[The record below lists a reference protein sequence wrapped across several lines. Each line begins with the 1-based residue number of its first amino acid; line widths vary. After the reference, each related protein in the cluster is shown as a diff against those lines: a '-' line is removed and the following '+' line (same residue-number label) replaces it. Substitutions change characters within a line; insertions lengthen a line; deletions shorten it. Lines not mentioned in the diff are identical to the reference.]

1 MFRRFLVAGTALGL
15 VLAGPQAWAGHG
27 SWGGSSGGSSGGWY
41 SSGGSWGGSSG
52 GWYSSGGSWGGS
64 SGGWYSSGGSHGGL
78 FARLHA
84 RHHYRHHHRRVYYYS
99 SGGSSGGWYSSGGSW
114 GSSGGS
120 SGGASIGSA
129 YKYYQAPAQPAPKAA
144 PAQPKSDAPADKGGD
159 KSTSTAT
166 GSALLTVTVPEDAK
180 VYVNNRLTKTPGT
193 RRTYVSRGLVDGFDY
208 TYEIRAEIERDG
220 KTVTRSRV
228 VNLRA
233 GQRADVAI
241 DFSQPQ
247 NEAETTLTVY
257 VPEDAEV
264 YLEGKKTSSRGKVRQ
279 FRTSMLKPGEKW
291 EDYTVRVV
299 WNRDG
304 RKLTQE
310 RKITLEG
317 GQVRELSFEFS
328 NDVVAQAR

>member
-15 VLAGPQAWAGHG
+15 VLAGSHAWAGHG

-41 SSGGSWGGSSG
+41 SSGGSWGSS
-52 GWYSSGGSWGGS
+52 GGS

-78 FARLHA
+78 FARMHA
-84 RHHYRHHHRRVYYYS
+84 RHHYRHHHWRHHHRVYYYS

-120 SGGASIGSA
+120 SGGSSIGSA
-129 YKYYQAPAQPAPKAA
+129 YKYYQAPTQPAPKEA
-144 PAQPKSDAPADKGGD
+144 PPQPKSDAPADKGGD

-180 VYVNNRLTKTPGT
+180 VYVNNRLTRTPGA
-193 RRTYVSRGLVDGFDY
+193 RRTYVSRGLVGGSDY

-247 NEAETTLTVY
+247 DEAETTLTVY
-257 VPEDAEV
+257 VPEEAEV